1 MLLTY
6 AHNNA
11 IVETKIRVQKRGGS
25 IKKKKKMPVYLFRS
39 KDHSFCAG

>member
-25 IKKKKKMPVYLFRS
+25 IGKATKMPVYLFRAQN
-39 KDHSFCAG
+39 HVL